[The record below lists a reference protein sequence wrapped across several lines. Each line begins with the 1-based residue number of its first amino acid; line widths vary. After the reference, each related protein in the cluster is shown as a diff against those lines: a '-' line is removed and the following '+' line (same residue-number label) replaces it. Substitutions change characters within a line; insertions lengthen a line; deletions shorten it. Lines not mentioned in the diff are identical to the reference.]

1 MDKSL
6 TTTLLFSCFLLISLS
21 VSSLAQSCSSN
32 NSFSNRIYSTCN
44 DLSQLS
50 CSLHW
55 NYYPSNKTADIA
67 FRKTGASTSNWIA
80 WALNPTG
87 RQMAGSQALVA
98 YKHSNGSMLA
108 YTTQVDASGSM
119 QPASLNF
126 GVLNISAEN
135 VGADMIIF
143 ATLQLS
149 DTFVATNQVWQE
161 GPLSG
166 DNPGQHLLTAQHR
179 QSVGEVDF
187 VSGSVTSTGATT
199 TPKDRKRNVHG
210 VLNAVSWGILMPV
223 GIIIARYLKVF
234 KSAGPAWFYLHAI
247 CQTSGY
253 AVGVA
258 GWATGIKL
266 GSDSPGITYDKHRK
280 LGITIFALGTLQVLA
295 LLLRPKPDHKY
306 RLYWN
311 IYHHTI
317 GYTTVILSIVNIFEG
332 FDVLGREKNWKK
344 AYIGVLIFLGAVA
357 VVLEAVTW
365 LIVIKRKKTASS
377 DKHVNGVNGVNG
389 YGSRVQQT
397 A

>member
-21 VSSLAQSCSSN
+21 VSSLAQSCSSY
-32 NSFSNRIYSTCN
+32 SFSENRIYRTCR

-55 NYYPSNKTADIA
+55 NYHQSNMTADIA

-80 WALNPTG
+80 WALNPSG
-87 RQMAGSQALVA
+87 PQMGGSQALVA
-98 YKHSNGSMLA
+98 YKHSNGTMLF
-108 YTTQVDASGSM
+108 YTTQVGASGSM
-119 QPASLNF
+119 QPANLSFEVSNL
-126 GVLNISAEN
+126 SAESAG
-135 VGADMIIF
+135 VDMIIF

-149 DTFVATNQVWQE
+149 STLESTNQVWQE

-166 DNPGQHLLTAQHR
+166 DNPGAHPLSAENK
-179 QSVGEVDF
+179 QSVGLVDF

-199 TPKDRKRNVHG
+199 TPKDRKRNVSGWSINYAYRLLARHEFILNHHSKGVWNWFFQVHG

-253 AVGVA
+253 VVGVA

-266 GSDSPGITYDKHRK
+266 GSDSPGITYNTHRK
-280 LGITIFALGTLQVLA
+280 LGITIFALGTLQVFSLV
-295 LLLRPKPDHKY
+295 
-306 RLYWN
+306 
-311 IYHHTI
+311 IY
-317 GYTTVILSIVNIFEG
+317 LNSN
-332 FDVLGREKNWKK
+332 
-344 AYIGVLIFLGAVA
+344 
-357 VVLEAVTW
+357 
-365 LIVIKRKKTASS
+365 
-377 DKHVNGVNGVNG
+377 
-389 YGSRVQQT
+389 
-397 A
+397 

>member
-6 TTTLLFSCFLLISLS
+6 TTLLFSCTLVIFLCVPS
-21 VSSLAQSCSSN
+21 VAQTCRNYAFSGNRVYSN
-32 NSFSNRIYSTCN
+32 CN
-44 DLSQLS
+44 DLPQLS

-55 NYYPSNKTADIA
+55 NYDPSKMTADIA

-80 WALNPTG
+80 WALNPSG
-87 RQMAGSQALVA
+87 QMMAGSQALVA
-98 YKHSNGSMLA
+98 YQHTNGTVTA
-108 YTTQVDASGSM
+108 YTSPVTQTPTLQPGNLSFQVPSITAESSSG
-119 QPASLNF
+119 
-126 GVLNISAEN
+126 
-135 VGADMIIF
+135 DMTIF
-143 ATLQLS
+143 ATVQL
-149 DTFVATNQVWQE
+149 DATLVATNQVWQE

-166 DNPGQHLLTAQHR
+166 GSPAQHPT
-179 QSVGEVDF
+179 
-187 VSGSVTSTGATT
+187 SGPNGRSMGTVNFASGAVTSTGGISS
-199 TPKDRKRNVHG
+199 KDRKRNVHG

-223 GIIIARYLKVF
+223 GIIMARYLKVF
-234 KSAGPAWFYLHAI
+234 KSAGPVWFYLHAI

-266 GSDSPGITYDKHRK
+266 GSDSPGITYGTHRK

-317 GYTTVILSIVNIFEG
+317 GYTTVILSIINIFEG
-332 FDVLGREKNWKK
+332 FEALDREKNWKK

-365 LIVIKRKKTASS
+365 FIVIKRKKAASS
-377 DKHVNGVNGVNG
+377 DKHVSGANGVNA

-397 A
+397 V

>member
-6 TTTLLFSCFLLISLS
+6 PATLLFSCFLLISLS
-21 VSSLAQSCSSN
+21 VSSLAQNCSSY
-32 NSFSNRIYSTCN
+32 SFSRNQIYSACN

-55 NYYPSNKTADIA
+55 NYHPSNMTADIA

-80 WALNPTG
+80 WALNPTTPN
-87 RQMAGSQALVA
+87 MAGSQALVA
-98 YKHSNGSMLA
+98 YQQSNSTMLA
-108 YTTQVDASGSM
+108 YTAQVAGSGSM
-119 QPASLNF
+119 QIGNLSFEVPS
-126 GVLNISAEN
+126 ISAEYSS
-135 VGADMIIF
+135 GGDMVIF
-143 ATLQLS
+143 ATLKLDNS
-149 DTFVATNQVWQE
+149 LVSTNQVWQE

-166 DNPGQHLLTAQHR
+166 GSPGPHPTTGENM
-179 QSVGEVDF
+179 QSVGTVNF
-187 VSGSVTSTGATT
+187 VSGTVTSTGGGTSSKA
-199 TPKDRKRNVHG
+199 RKRNVHG

-266 GSDSPGITYDKHRK
+266 GSDSPGITYNTHRK

-317 GYTTVILSIVNIFEG
+317 GYTTVILSIINIFEG
-332 FDVLGREKNWKK
+332 FEALDREKNWKK
-344 AYIGVLIFLGAVA
+344 AYIGVLIFLGSVA

-377 DKHVNGVNGVNG
+377 DKHVNGVNG

>member
-6 TTTLLFSCFLLISLS
+6 TTTLLFSFFLLISLS
-21 VSSLAQSCSSN
+21 VSSLAQNCSSYSFTN
-32 NSFSNRIYSTCN
+32 NHKYSTCN

-55 NYYPSNKTADIA
+55 NYYPSNMTADIA

-87 RQMAGSQALVA
+87 PQMAGSQALVA
-98 YKHSNGSMLA
+98 YLHSNGTMLA
-108 YTTQVDASGSM
+108 YTTQVGASGSM

-126 GVLNISAEN
+126 GVPNISAEN
-135 VGADMIIF
+135 EGGVMTIF

-149 DTFVATNQVWQE
+149 TSLVSTNQVWQE

-166 DNPGQHLLTAQHR
+166 DNPGQHPLNAQNR
-179 QSVGEVDF
+179 QSVGTVNF

-266 GSDSPGITYDKHRK
+266 GSDSPGITYNKHRK

-332 FDVLGREKNWKK
+332 FEALGREKNWKK

-377 DKHVNGVNGVNG
+377 DKHVNGVNG

>member
-1 MDKSL
+1 
-6 TTTLLFSCFLLISLS
+6 
-21 VSSLAQSCSSN
+21 
-32 NSFSNRIYSTCN
+32 
-44 DLSQLS
+44 
-50 CSLHW
+50 
-55 NYYPSNKTADIA
+55 
-67 FRKTGASTSNWIA
+67 
-80 WALNPTG
+80 
-87 RQMAGSQALVA
+87 MAGSQALVA

-377 DKHVNGVNGVNG
+377 DKHVNGVNG

>member
-21 VSSLAQSCSSN
+21 VSSLAQSCSSY
-32 NSFSNRIYSTCN
+32 SFSNSQKYTACN
-44 DLSQLS
+44 ELSQLS

-55 NYYPSNKTADIA
+55 NYHPSNMTADIA
-67 FRKTGASTSNWIA
+67 FRKTGASTTNWIA
-80 WALNPTG
+80 WALNPT
-87 RQMAGSQALVA
+87 RQGMAGSQALVA
-98 YKHSNGSMLA
+98 YRHSNGTVIV

-119 QPASLNF
+119 QPASLSF
-126 GVLNISAEN
+126 GVPNISAEYT
-135 VGADMIIF
+135 GGDMIIF

-149 DTFVATNQVWQE
+149 ASLVSTNQVWQE

-166 DNPGQHLLTAQHR
+166 GSPGRHPTTGQNI
-179 QSVGEVDF
+179 QSVGTVNF
-187 VSGSVTSTGATT
+187 VSGTATSTGGGTSSKA
-199 TPKDRKRNVHG
+199 RKRNVHG

-266 GSDSPGITYDKHRK
+266 GSDSPGITYNTHRK

-332 FDVLGREKNWKK
+332 FEALDREKNWKK
-344 AYIGVLIFLGAVA
+344 AYIGVLIFLGSVA

-377 DKHVNGVNGVNG
+377 DKHVNGVNG

>member
-1 MDKSL
+1 M
-6 TTTLLFSCFLLISLS
+6 
-21 VSSLAQSCSSN
+21 
-32 NSFSNRIYSTCN
+32 
-44 DLSQLS
+44 
-50 CSLHW
+50 
-55 NYYPSNKTADIA
+55 TADIA
-67 FRKTGASTSNWIA
+67 FRKTGASTTNWIA
-80 WALNPTG
+80 WALNPT
-87 RQMAGSQALVA
+87 RQGMAGSQALVA
-98 YKHSNGSMLA
+98 YRHSNGTVIV

-119 QPASLNF
+119 QPASLSF
-126 GVLNISAEN
+126 GVPNISAEYT
-135 VGADMIIF
+135 GGDMIIF

-149 DTFVATNQVWQE
+149 ASLVTTNQVWQE

-166 DNPGQHLLTAQHR
+166 GSPGRHPTTGQNI
-179 QSVGEVDF
+179 QSVGTVNF
-187 VSGSVTSTGATT
+187 VSGTATSTGGGTSSKA
-199 TPKDRKRNVHG
+199 RKRNVHG

-266 GSDSPGITYDKHRK
+266 GSDSPGITYNTHRK

-332 FDVLGREKNWKK
+332 FEALDREKNWKK
-344 AYIGVLIFLGAVA
+344 AYIGVLIFLGSVA

-377 DKHVNGVNGVNG
+377 DKHVNGVNG

>member
-6 TTTLLFSCFLLISLS
+6 TTTLLFSFFLLISLS

-32 NSFSNRIYSTCN
+32 SSFSRNRIYSACN

-55 NYYPSNKTADIA
+55 NYHQSNMTADIA

-87 RQMAGSQALVA
+87 GRMAGSQALVA
-98 YKHSNGSMLA
+98 YQQSNGTMRV
-108 YTTQVDASGSM
+108 YTAQVGATGSM
-119 QPASLNF
+119 PPAALSF
-126 GVLNISAEN
+126 EVPSISAEI
-135 VGADMIIF
+135 VGGDMIIF

-149 DTFVATNQVWQE
+149 TSLVSTNQVWQE

-166 DNPGQHLLTAQHR
+166 EAPVQHPLNAENR
-179 QSVGEVDF
+179 QSVGTVNF
-187 VSGSVTSTGATT
+187 VSGSVTSTGAAT
-199 TPKDRKRNVHG
+199 TPKDRRRNVHG

-266 GSDSPGITYDKHRK
+266 GSDSPGITYDTHRK

-332 FDVLGREKNWKK
+332 FDVLDREKNWRK

-377 DKHVNGVNGVNG
+377 DKHVNGVNG

>member
-6 TTTLLFSCFLLISLS
+6 ATTLLFSFFLLISLS
-21 VSSLAQSCSSN
+21 VSSLAQNCSSY
-32 NSFSNRIYSTCN
+32 SFSNRTYSDCN
-44 DLSQLS
+44 VLSQLN

-80 WALNPTG
+80 WALNPSG
-87 RQMAGSQALVA
+87 GQMAGSQALVA

-108 YTTQVDASGSM
+108 YTTQVSASGSM

-126 GVLNISAEN
+126 GVPNISAESAGG
-135 VGADMIIF
+135 VMIIF
-143 ATLQLS
+143 ATLELS
-149 DTFVATNQVWQE
+149 DRFVSTNQVWQE

-166 DNPGQHLLTAQHR
+166 DNPGPHPLSTENK
-179 QSVGEVDF
+179 QSVGTVNF

-332 FDVLGREKNWKK
+332 FEVLGREKNWKK

-377 DKHVNGVNGVNG
+377 DKHANGVNG
-389 YGSRVQQT
+389 YGSRVQQN

>member
-1 MDKSL
+1 M
-6 TTTLLFSCFLLISLS
+6 
-21 VSSLAQSCSSN
+21 
-32 NSFSNRIYSTCN
+32 
-44 DLSQLS
+44 
-50 CSLHW
+50 
-55 NYYPSNKTADIA
+55 TADIA
-67 FRKTGASTSNWIA
+67 FRKTGASTTNWIA
-80 WALNPTG
+80 WALNPT
-87 RQMAGSQALVA
+87 RQGMAGSQALVA
-98 YKHSNGSMLA
+98 YQQSNSTMRF

-119 QPASLNF
+119 QPASLSF
-126 GVLNISAEN
+126 GVRNISAEYT
-135 VGADMIIF
+135 GRDMIIF

-149 DTFVATNQVWQE
+149 ASLVSTNQVWQE

-166 DNPGQHLLTAQHR
+166 GSPSPHSTTGPNM
-179 QSVGEVDF
+179 QSVGTVNF
-187 VSGSVTSTGATT
+187 VSGTATSTGGGTSSKA
-199 TPKDRKRNVHG
+199 RKRNVHG

-266 GSDSPGITYDKHRK
+266 GSDSPGITYNTHRK

-332 FDVLGREKNWKK
+332 FEALDREKNWKK
-344 AYIGVLIFLGAVA
+344 AYIGVLIFLASVA

-377 DKHVNGVNGVNG
+377 DKHVNGVNG